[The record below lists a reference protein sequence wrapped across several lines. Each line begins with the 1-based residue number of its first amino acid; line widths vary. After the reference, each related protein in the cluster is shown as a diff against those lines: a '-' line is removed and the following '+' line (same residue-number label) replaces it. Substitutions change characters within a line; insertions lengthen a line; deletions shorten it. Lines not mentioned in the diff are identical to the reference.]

1 MHTGQYGAPRP
12 AAREEIKVS
21 TLHRNWHRRFKLR
34 LRDGETF
41 HFVVISEILNS
52 LNADLLIYGFSQ
64 FVYSCGN
71 SKFITFQHT
80 NTRYELKKKEARKG
94 LLKQQTLSNLKPV
107 VLLKETSGFQYLKDQ
122 YRDNRE
128 CVSRASKLSVNAI
141 RLFITG
147 KEIQF

>member
-21 TLHRNWHRRFKLR
+21 TLHRSWHRRFKLR

-41 HFVVISEILNS
+41 HFVAISEILNS

-64 FVYSCGN
+64 FVYSCSN

-80 NTRYELKKKEARKG
+80 NTRYELKKKKESRKG

-107 VLLKETSGFQYLKDQ
+107 MLLKETAGFQYLKDQ
-122 YRDNRE
+122 YIDN
-128 CVSRASKLSVNAI
+128 
-141 RLFITG
+141 
-147 KEIQF
+147 